1 MNKGKERMT
10 RGVLAEPIMDP
21 NGQGACIVNFI
32 LYCVFF
38 LFLFLLNIL
47 YKSICLNKIINLK
60 NTHIYMN
67 KIPIYKITYFRE
79 NSNNEITQALQ
90 RDQSIK

>member
-1 MNKGKERMT
+1 
-10 RGVLAEPIMDP
+10 
-21 NGQGACIVNFI
+21 
-32 LYCVFF
+32 
-38 LFLFLLNIL
+38 
-47 YKSICLNKIINLK
+47 
-60 NTHIYMN
+60 MN